1 MKKMQC
7 EVCGSIDI
15 KKLDDTTF
23 ECQECGVQ
31 YDKNE
36 VMKLL
41 VEVSDIASKNE
52 KNCDDQVNASGN
64 NFSSIPDVSIEKE
77 ENFSM
82 TVKDSFLIS
91 GRGAIAAGVIYSGKI
106 RVGETVKING
116 EVYKVSGIEM
126 YRKQLVEAES
136 GMTVGLLLQSYRGK
150 ITAGTIITKY
160 H

>member
-1 MKKMQC
+1 MIKKMKC
-7 EVCGSIDI
+7 EVCGSTSI
-15 KKLDDTTF
+15 KKVSDTTF

-52 KNCDDQVNASGN
+52 KNCDDQVNTSGN
-64 NFSSIPDVSIEKE
+64 NFSSTPDVSIEME

-82 TVKDSFLIS
+82 TVQDSFFIT
-91 GRGAIAAGVIYSGKI
+91 GRGAIAVGVIDSGKI
-106 RVGETVKING
+106 EVGENVKING

-126 YRKQLVEAES
+126 FRKQLVEAES

-150 ITAGTIITKY
+150 ITAGTIITK
-160 H
+160 